1 MSGGTFGDV
10 YLARDTALDRDVA
23 LKLLR
28 QRARAEALASQF
40 LAEGRL
46 LARVAHPNVITVY
59 GAESVDG
66 RVGLWMEFIRGLT
79 LEDVLRQHGAF
90 SAREATFIGLDLC
103 RALAAV
109 HATGLVHRDV
119 KAANVMREQGGR
131 IVLMDFGAG
140 EDLATRRREQMAGTP
155 LYLAPEIFAGRPA
168 TVQSDLYSLGVL
180 LYRLTTGAYPVS
192 GATLAE
198 LAAAHRAGRFV
209 RLRDARPNLPDGF
222 VHVVE
227 RALSPSPEQRFDSAG
242 AMEQAL
248 AGWLGGIAAADAP
261 PMAAAPAAPAA
272 PRLRVRHRRARA
284 GRWPAARA
292 GARAAPR

>member
-1 MSGGTFGDV
+1 MQDEQPDRTVNADQRLLDVADSVANGSEVDWASVSTAQAGDDLELLEELKLIDAVARLHRVGAAPQEGPSPVLEPGARWAQLVVVRRVSGGTFGDV

-28 QRARAEALASQF
+28 QRARAEGVASQF

-59 GAESVDG
+59 GAESVEG

-79 LEDVLRQHGAF
+79 LEDVLKQHGAF

-140 EDLATRRREQMAGTP
+140 
-155 LYLAPEIFAGRPA
+155 F
-168 TVQSDLYSLGVL
+168 
-180 LYRLTTGAYPVS
+180 
-192 GATLAE
+192 
-198 LAAAHRAGRFV
+198 FV
-209 RLRDARPNLPDGF
+209 F
-222 VHVVE
+222 
-227 RALSPSPEQRFDSAG
+227 S
-242 AMEQAL
+242 
-248 AGWLGGIAAADAP
+248 
-261 PMAAAPAAPAA
+261 
-272 PRLRVRHRRARA
+272 
-284 GRWPAARA
+284 
-292 GARAAPR
+292 

>member
-1 MSGGTFGDV
+1 MRRARASVARCCASRTRCVVSDKASAGESRSDDERLLALADSVADGSSVDWASASSAHGGDDRALLEQLKLIEAVPRLHRDGVPSPQDDIAPSVLEPGARWAQLVVVERVSGGTFGDV
-10 YLARDTALDRDVA
+10 YLARDTALDREVA

-28 QRARAEALASQF
+28 RRAQAESLASQF

-59 GAESVDG
+59 GAESVNG

-140 EDLATRRREQMAGTP
+140 GDLENKRDDEQMAGTP

-168 TVQSDLYSLGVL
+168 TVRSDLYSLGVL
-180 LYRLTTGAYPVS
+180 LYR
-192 GATLAE
+192 
-198 LAAAHRAGRFV
+198 
-209 RLRDARPNLPDGF
+209 
-222 VHVVE
+222 
-227 RALSPSPEQRFDSAG
+227 
-242 AMEQAL
+242 
-248 AGWLGGIAAADAP
+248 
-261 PMAAAPAAPAA
+261 
-272 PRLRVRHRRARA
+272 
-284 GRWPAARA
+284 
-292 GARAAPR
+292 

>member
-1 MSGGTFGDV
+1 MQDERPDRTDADDRLLDVADSVANGSDVDWAAASTAHGGGDRELLEQLKLIDAVARMHRSGLASSLQDGPAPPLEPGARWAQLVIVQRVSGGTFGDV

-28 QRARAEALASQF
+28 QRARAEALASQV

-59 GAESVDG
+59 GAESSGG

-79 LEDVLRQHGAF
+79 LEDVVKQHGTF

-131 IVLMDFGAG
+131 VVLMDFGAG
-140 EDLATRRREQMAGTP
+140 GDLETRSDGEQMAGTP
-155 LYLAPEIFAGRPA
+155 LYLAPEIFAGRAA
-168 TVQSDLYSLGVL
+168 TVRSDLY
-180 LYRLTTGAYPVS
+180 
-192 GATLAE
+192 
-198 LAAAHRAGRFV
+198 
-209 RLRDARPNLPDGF
+209 
-222 VHVVE
+222 
-227 RALSPSPEQRFDSAG
+227 
-242 AMEQAL
+242 
-248 AGWLGGIAAADAP
+248 
-261 PMAAAPAAPAA
+261 
-272 PRLRVRHRRARA
+272 
-284 GRWPAARA
+284 
-292 GARAAPR
+292 

>member
-1 MSGGTFGDV
+1 MSNERSDQSRLPGDDRLLDLADSVASGADVDWAAASTAHGNDDRELLEQLKLIDAVARLHRGGLPPPTSDDAPAPLAPGTRWAQLVIVERVSGGTFGDV
-10 YLARDTALDRDVA
+10 YLARDSALDRDVA

-28 QRARAEALASQF
+28 QRTRAEALASQF

-59 GAESVDG
+59 GAESVNG

-140 EDLATRRREQMAGTP
+140 GDLENKRDDEQMAGTP
-155 LYLAPEIFAGRPA
+155 LYLAPEIFA
-168 TVQSDLYSLGVL
+168 
-180 LYRLTTGAYPVS
+180 
-192 GATLAE
+192 
-198 LAAAHRAGRFV
+198 
-209 RLRDARPNLPDGF
+209 
-222 VHVVE
+222 
-227 RALSPSPEQRFDSAG
+227 
-242 AMEQAL
+242 
-248 AGWLGGIAAADAP
+248 
-261 PMAAAPAAPAA
+261 
-272 PRLRVRHRRARA
+272 
-284 GRWPAARA
+284 
-292 GARAAPR
+292 